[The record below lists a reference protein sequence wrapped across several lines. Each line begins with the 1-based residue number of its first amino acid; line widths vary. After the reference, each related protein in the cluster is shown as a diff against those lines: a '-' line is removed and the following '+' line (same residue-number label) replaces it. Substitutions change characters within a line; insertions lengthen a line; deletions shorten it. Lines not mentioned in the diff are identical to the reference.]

1 MFLGSI
7 KRDQWYEMRL
17 TLQVPTPQ
25 NGQTQAI
32 RPKIADESKLPNFQS
47 FSGVFGLYKMGI
59 LARNAL
65 RTGFHYR

>member
-32 RPKIADESKLPNFQS
+32 RPKIADEYKLPNFPK
-47 FSGVFGLYKMGI
+47 FFLCFRGV
-59 LARNAL
+59 
-65 RTGFHYR
+65 